1 MTGTTAD
8 VTGFLVAAED
18 LIAEFLADVVVSP
31 VASRFLPGLPPGDV
45 A

>member
-1 MTGTTAD
+1 MTGTAAD
-8 VTGFLVAAED
+8 VTGFIVAAED
-18 LIAEFLADVVVSP
+18 LLAELLADVVVSP